1 MIQSGKF
8 DSSYMNIKKISNT
21 ALQFLIKRFIE
32 IIGICVS
39 LLGIFILIA
48 LISYS
53 PEDPNFIF
61 PEKTIIKNFLG
72 YQGSFISD
80 LILQSIGLISYL
92 IPITF
97 IFSGISIFNKKK
109 IYLIIENSFFITIY
123 CSFGSLFFSTFHTET
138 FELYING
145 TGGFLGNYLSETFLK
160 NITSPYTEF
169 FYYFLILITVVF
181 FLISIN
187 FKIKNFISTF
197 KRTTKFILKTNQ
209 KNYKNKK

>member
-61 PEKTIIKNFLG
+61 PEKTIIKN
-72 YQGSFISD
+72 
-80 LILQSIGLISYL
+80 
-92 IPITF
+92 
-97 IFSGISIFNKKK
+97 
-109 IYLIIENSFFITIY
+109 
-123 CSFGSLFFSTFHTET
+123 
-138 FELYING
+138 
-145 TGGFLGNYLSETFLK
+145 
-160 NITSPYTEF
+160 
-169 FYYFLILITVVF
+169 
-181 FLISIN
+181 
-187 FKIKNFISTF
+187 
-197 KRTTKFILKTNQ
+197 
-209 KNYKNKK
+209 